1 MSTWPLKFVNCWSRR
16 VTCSISDLHVWQVG
30 PEARAAI
37 VSVVAAAG
45 VSADNV
51 RERLA
56 PVHELSH
63 LTVEYRNA

>member
-1 MSTWPLKFVNCWSRR
+1 
-16 VTCSISDLHVWQVG
+16 
-30 PEARAAI
+30 
-37 VSVVAAAG
+37 

>member
-1 MSTWPLKFVNCWSRR
+1 LLETSDDVR
-16 VTCSISDLHVWQVG
+16 ISDLHVWQVG
-30 PEARAAI
+30 PQARAAI

-45 VSADNV
+45 VTAEAI

-63 LTVEYRNA
+63 LTIELRSA